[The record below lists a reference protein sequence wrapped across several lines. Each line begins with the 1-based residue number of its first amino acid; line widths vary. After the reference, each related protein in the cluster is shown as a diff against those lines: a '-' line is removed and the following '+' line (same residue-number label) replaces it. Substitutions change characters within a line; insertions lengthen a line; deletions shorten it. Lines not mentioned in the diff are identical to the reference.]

1 MGLWPQKLT
10 TVDGGNRDFRVYF
23 DTFFLKKK
31 RFSGVKLVGPLMP
44 RPANALNNEME
55 NFMSSSGDA
64 GVIIVSFGTMVSALE
79 PEVMNMLADTF
90 AQLKQKIL
98 WRIKG
103 KFRCLNPYIFKY
115 FLAFIQ
121 CLLVFSPHRFT
132 VLLFFYSHLQFYL
145 SLFNLGFFNCYF
157 QETSN
162 GDR

>member
-1 MGLWPQKLT
+1 
-10 TVDGGNRDFRVYF
+10 
-23 DTFFLKKK
+23 
-31 RFSGVKLVGPLMP
+31 MP

-132 VLLFFYSHLQFYL
+132 VLLFFIATCSFICLYSIWVFLTVISKKHQMVIDKIFYITCF
-145 SLFNLGFFNCYF
+145 SCH
-157 QETSN
+157 SN
-162 GDR
+162 FINKC